1 MASIEGGQRVVIA
14 PRFNVSSG
22 KGVRRIKRQFEAA
35 WQPLLPKS
43 ALQERNLMA
52 VKGRVCYDDRTSWDE
67 ALSLY
72 RGQLSFCLDYLIECD
87 CGDELL
93 LKVEAE
99 VRDRSVPDKFK
110 QRFMLRVLVRNVIQH
125 MRESIRTAEMMHAIS
140 YDSSISFNGAP
151 PLERL
156 IYFLRDILE
165 YPTRDAALLV
175 GFPDAQVEKVL
186 LFARKRID
194 VYEGPVSIKTEG
206 LNDAFFRWKFADLH
220 PS

>member
-1 MASIEGGQRVVIA
+1 VIA
-14 PRFNVSSG
+14 PHFNVSSG
-22 KGVRRIKRQFEAA
+22 EGVRRIKRPLEAA
-35 WQPLLPKS
+35 QQPLPPKI
-43 ALQERNLMA
+43 ALQERNFMA
-52 VKGRVCYDDRTSWDE
+52 VKGRVCYDDRSSWDE

-72 RGQLSFCLDYLIECD
+72 RGQLSFYLDYLIECD

-110 QRFMLRVLVRNVIQH
+110 QRFMLRVLVRHVIQY
-125 MRESIRTAEMMHAIS
+125 MRESTRTAEIMHAIS

-186 LFARKRID
+186 SFSRRRID
-194 VYEGPVSIKTEG
+194 VYEGPVSIETEDPNG
-206 LNDAFFRWKFADLH
+206 AYFRWKFADLH